1 MHSSFYNDSKSA
13 GKSFNK
19 GVTIDESRKKLIE
32 SKDSVLSEQYPK
44 MARRTKSTSKLMQNA
59 NMMYSGG
66 IPAS

>member
-19 GVTIDESRKKLIE
+19 GVTIDESRKLKE
-32 SKDSVLSEQYPK
+32 SKDSVLSEQIPK